1 MTDWDQAAAARVA
14 AHKRDMS
21 VLITIGTMDVE
32 ARLISAADTAA
43 TVERALE
50 FGDEPA
56 AIRHLTEAVSRLIQ
70 APEGSEIP
78 RDILAAPQP
87 IKDSR
92 YATLIATAF
101 AYAMLGRG
109 EQPME
114 WMTAVKPL
122 ATEWL
127 WDGDSA
133 SSPAFRDFIRRN
145 TPETFRAKN
154 ILTRER
160 DWITL

>member
-1 MTDWDQAAAARVA
+1 MREEIISIV
-14 AHKRDMS
+14 DMGAK
-21 VLITIGTMDVE
+21 T
-32 ARLISAADTAA
+32 RLISATDTAV

-50 FGDEPA
+50 IGDEA
-56 AIRHLTEAVSRLIQ
+56 TAIRHLTEAVSRIIQ
-70 APEGSEIP
+70 APEHTEIP
-78 RDILAAPQP
+78 HAVLDAPAP

-101 AYAMLGRG
+101 AYAMLSRG
-109 EQPME
+109 EKPMA
-114 WMTAVKPL
+114 WMTEAEPL
-122 ATEWL
+122 AAEWL
-127 WDGDSA
+127 WGGEGA
-133 SSPAFRDFIRRN
+133 SEAFRDFIRRN

>member
-1 MTDWDQAAAARVA
+1 
-14 AHKRDMS
+14 
-21 VLITIGTMDVE
+21 MDAE
-32 ARLISAADTAA
+32 ARLTTAADAAA

-50 FGDEPA
+50 FSNEPA

-78 RDILAAPQP
+78 RDILAASQP

-109 EQPME
+109 EQLME

-133 SSPAFRDFIRRN
+133 SSPAFRD
-145 TPETFRAKN
+145 

>member
-1 MTDWDQAAAARVA
+1 MGAET
-14 AHKRDMS
+14 
-21 VLITIGTMDVE
+21 
-32 ARLISAADTAA
+32 RLISAADTAA
-43 TVERALE
+43 IIEHALE
-50 FGDEPA
+50 SGDEA
-56 AIRHLTEAVSRLIQ
+56 TAIRYLTEAVSRLIQ
-70 APEGSEIP
+70 APEHTEIP
-78 RDILAAPQP
+78 RAVLAAPAP

-101 AYAMLGRG
+101 AYAILSRG
-109 EQPME
+109 ETPMP
-114 WMTAVKPL
+114 WMTEAKPL

-127 WDGDSA
+127 WGGDGA
-133 SSPAFRDFIRRN
+133 SEAFRDFIRRN